1 MGGDELHRRDSDE
14 ITITETAPLLTNE
27 RPRRPSHRQ
36 RLSVTSITSVHVPK
50 VHSGRTIVNLLCL
63 IILISSSSTGL
74 IGIPETRLLEDAAC
88 RQYYGLDGS
97 TSDPIDEKH
106 CKENA
111 IQNKVAFILAIQSS
125 ADAAAGFLAAFPWG
139 LAADRIGRKP
149 VVALA
154 LAGSLLGIIWAMTV
168 VYFHNIFPVE
178 LIWLGSLGNFLG
190 GGSAVISGIVLSM
203 IADSTTEEER
213 AIAFMRVHVA
223 SLCGNL
229 GAPALSAVLMARA
242 GPWPPIWIAFAVTA
256 LSGIAFLFVPETL
269 KHQPGQEHGH
279 ELESVEYEEETTD
292 LKSRV
297 SHVITQFKES
307 LSMLKSTSLI
317 LLLITC
323 LGTPPV
329 SYAALQFMVQFLSKR
344 YGIELYKTGYIQST
358 YGAAQVVQALIILP
372 WVTGYVMKDTTP
384 KRIRAPDEHHR
395 DLSLARWSYTLL
407 AVGIFI
413 LGLAPT
419 LSGFIFGLMLMALGS
434 GFNSLTRSLMSL
446 YVDPEHRSRLFSL
459 VAMTEVVGSVYAQ
472 LFLAALFAL
481 GMKLG
486 GGWIGLPYFGLSILI
501 AAVATLLLFVKVPKE
516 ARSSAS
522 THENGCDEE

>member
-1 MGGDELHRRDSDE
+1 
-14 ITITETAPLLTNE
+14 
-27 RPRRPSHRQ
+27 
-36 RLSVTSITSVHVPK
+36 
-50 VHSGRTIVNLLCL
+50 
-63 IILISSSSTGL
+63 
-74 IGIPETRLLEDAAC
+74 
-88 RQYYGLDGS
+88 
-97 TSDPIDEKH
+97 
-106 CKENA
+106 
-111 IQNKVAFILAIQSS
+111 
-125 ADAAAGFLAAFPWG
+125 
-139 LAADRIGRKP
+139 
-149 VVALA
+149 
-154 LAGSLLGIIWAMTV
+154 
-168 VYFHNIFPVE
+168 
-178 LIWLGSLGNFLG
+178 
-190 GGSAVISGIVLSM
+190 
-203 IADSTTEEER
+203 
-213 AIAFMRVHVA
+213 MRVHVA